1 MGFNCTI
8 EKKSFILIVTLK
20 GKAVAFHWKQTIACL
35 TSLMTSPA
43 ANLPSIP
50 DEKNRAMPSNQY

>member
-1 MGFNCTI
+1 MRFNCTI
-8 EKKSFILIVTLK
+8 EKKNSIPIVTLK
-20 GKAVAFHWKQTIACL
+20 GRAVVFHCKQTIACL

-50 DEKNRAMPSNQY
+50 DEKV